1 MCGFCSLENDNH
13 KATDRSDEV
22 KRSFR
27 CHQAGFLWPPVT
39 QDTSRNE
46 LHKQAA
52 VFESVSSVI
61 LFNKKFKILDC
72 DCCPNS
78 VLQTSHSGHV
88 HTRMMT
94 SSKWKFENKPQTVPT
109 RKKGLSHSL
118 ASQGGITS
126 NEATQQLQKPS
137 FSSPLSATAA
147 DSSVQ
152 TGPPAATQSPRF
164 YADQL

>member
-1 MCGFCSLENDNH
+1 MCGFRSLENYDH
-13 KATDRSDEV
+13 KTTDRSDEV
-22 KRSFR
+22 KRSFGY
-27 CHQAGFLWPPVT
+27 HQAGFLWPPVT
-39 QDTSRNE
+39 QDTSKNE

-52 VFESVSSVI
+52 VFESVTSVI

-88 HTRMMT
+88 YTHMMT
-94 SSKWKFENKPQTVPT
+94 SSKWKFENKPQTIPT

-126 NEATQQLQKPS
+126 NEGTQQSQKLS
-137 FSSPLSATAA
+137 FSSPLSVTAA
-147 DSSVQ
+147 DSDVQ
-152 TGPPAATQSPRF
+152 TAPPTATQPPRF
-164 YADQL
+164 